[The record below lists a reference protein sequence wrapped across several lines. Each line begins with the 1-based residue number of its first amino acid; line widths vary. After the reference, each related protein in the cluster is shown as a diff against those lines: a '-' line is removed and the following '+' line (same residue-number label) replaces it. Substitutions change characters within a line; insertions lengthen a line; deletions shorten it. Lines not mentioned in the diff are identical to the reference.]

1 MSKKP
6 INPSEISDTE
16 YDLMVV
22 EEELI
27 LEAQMVIQRALN
39 ERGMSQKDLA
49 DKLGVSNSYVSQM
62 LGDSARNLT
71 LRTIARVLNALGT
84 KAVIKLD
91 SDAAEVLEALDEIC
105 SDSKSDV
112 SGAAAM
118 ASKIASSCLSSAWD
132 HQVVELS
139 SRTKSS
145 GRKRSHAQAYSVYD
159 PLLDGSYELHMDE
172 ATLAA

>member
-6 INPSEISDTE
+6 VTPSEISGPD

-27 LEAQMVIQRALN
+27 LEAQMIIQRALN

-49 DKLGVSNSYVSQM
+49 DKLGVTNSYVSQM

-84 KAVIKLD
+84 KATI
-91 SDAAEVLEALDEIC
+91 ALDGDVAKVFEGLQEPC
-105 SDSKSDV
+105 SDTKSDG

-118 ASKIASSCLSSAWD
+118 ASKIASSCLTNAWD

-139 SRTKSS
+139 SRKKSS
-145 GRKRSHAQAYSVYD
+145 GRKRGRAQTYGAYD
-159 PLLDGSYELHMDE
+159 PNMDGCYELYMDE
-172 ATLAA
+172 AALAA